1 MEQSFPATDMRDD
14 RKTAVVAAQNRMV
27 KPGARHVETF
37 AQIREILRSPKMR
50 QANVQAGMENAVD
63 PEMVSFFYLDG
74 EEHRR
79 RRASVSHYFTL
90 RAIQSDITRL
100 LPGRWAS

>member
-1 MEQSFPATDMRDD
+1 MDARDD
-14 RKTAVVAAQNRMV
+14 RKTASVAAANLQT
-27 KPGARHVETF
+27 KPDAARITGF
-37 AQIREILRSPKMR
+37 NQFREIMRSPRMR

-79 RRASVSHYFTL
+79 RRPRSLTISPPRRSPSA
-90 RAIQSDITRL
+90 ITR
-100 LPGRWAS
+100 